1 MTSALDPDLE
11 SGFQLFGGIGSGFRY
26 SKKRNRNTYRGV
38 MILAL
43 EPDPES
49 DFQPPNPDLDP
60 VRSGIVTPL
69 TLGSDSIVQV

>member
-1 MTSALDPDLE
+1 MIPALDPE
-11 SGFQLFGGIGSGFRY
+11 SDIQLFGDSGSGFRF
-26 SKKRNRNTYRGV
+26 STIQNRNTYRGV

>member
-1 MTSALDPDLE
+1 MIPALDPE
-11 SGFQLFGGIGSGFRY
+11 SDIQLFGDSGSGIRF
-26 SKKRNRNTYRGV
+26 STIQNRNTYRGV